1 MPPMNWID
9 LTSEEEYSQIKQR
22 SNSRPQVIFKHSTRC
37 SISSMAKHRLE
48 QAFAPGEMDF
58 YHLDILRHRNLSN
71 QIATDLDVW
80 HESPQIIVIKNEV
93 SVYDESHSGIRMEY
107 ITEHAELS

>member
-1 MPPMNWID
+1 
-9 LTSEEEYSQIKQR
+9 
-22 SNSRPQVIFKHSTRC
+22 
-37 SISSMAKHRLE
+37 MAKHRLE

-107 ITEHAELS
+107 ITEHVELS

>member
-1 MPPMNWID
+1 MKKIILVLGFVSLVAMTFVSCSSSRRNRTGCQASAGILHYNIVMPPMDWID
-9 LTSEEEYSQIKQR
+9 LASEEEYSQIKQR

-58 YHLDILRHRNLSN
+58 YHLDILRHRNL
-71 QIATDLDVW
+71 
-80 HESPQIIVIKNEV
+80 
-93 SVYDESHSGIRMEY
+93 
-107 ITEHAELS
+107 